1 MSHHN
6 TSESNNRHPKYLK
19 QSETTLALSGVKSHF
34 TLFEFGISQVALI
47 LQEPLVSYSSFL
59 QIVSRQ
65 YVICRF
71 QAWAVDRC
79 SRNLWPSSNS
89 AHLCIIPEYHILI
102 DQFWCLIPPYC
113 CKRGSFSSVPK
124 RSRKCRNCPSRS
136 AMRLSVSRRLFSW
149 QRWSTVGP

>member
-1 MSHHN
+1 MKMSHHN

-65 YVICRF
+65 YVAF
-71 QAWAVDRC
+71 KHEQSTGAAETYG
-79 SRNLWPSSNS
+79 LAATP
-89 AHLCIIPEYHILI
+89 HIYAYYQNTI
-102 DQFWCLIPPYC
+102 
-113 CKRGSFSSVPK
+113 S
-124 RSRKCRNCPSRS
+124 
-136 AMRLSVSRRLFSW
+136 
-149 QRWSTVGP
+149 